1 MIDAEKFIKL
11 QHIKVSNNSDGD
23 SLYFVRT
30 NCENYTDMY
39 LNGQY
44 RKKNVIRHAQEIIA
58 MYLKPKK
65 QYPICDT

>member
-11 QHIKVSNNSDGD
+11 QHIKGSNNSDGD

-44 RKKNVIRHAQEIIA
+44 RKKNVIRHA
-58 MYLKPKK
+58 
-65 QYPICDT
+65 